1 MEWGFIL
8 AIVGV
13 IVVLTSTIWF
23 FAAQRNE
30 IARILA
36 DKVNPI
42 PDNKGVPFKVQGCSP
57 PSTANATGD
66 TITLKDAVTKVNTST
81 VAIIGWIT
89 GAGMIIGGVIWGLVA
104 RSKAKPEGNT
114 AKLLSLLPFVQSS
127 APAAPAASA
136 AATPSAGAT
145 ASLSAQ
151 EQRALLDLLVK
162 MNTAK
167 A

>member
-13 IVVLTSTIWF
+13 IVVLVSTIWF
-23 FAAQRNE
+23 FVAQRNE

-36 DKVNPI
+36 DKVGPIKDNNGNPFTV
-42 PDNKGVPFKVQGCSP
+42 KGCTP
-57 PSTANATGD
+57 PSTAYATGD
-66 TITLKDAVTKVNTST
+66 TVTLKDAVTTVGTST
-81 VAIIGWIT
+81 VAIIGWIL
-89 GAGMIIGGVIWGLVA
+89 GASMIIGGTIWGLVA

-127 APAAPAASA
+127 APAAAPATPAAGGA
-136 AATPSAGAT
+136 APLTV
-145 ASLSAQ
+145 Q
-151 EQRALLDLLVK
+151 EQRALLDLLTK
-162 MNTAK
+162 MNAAK